1 MGSKLVLSVLM
12 LFITC
17 LSFAQQQPKST
28 TSSLWE
34 DVRLQKSASG
44 HNLLQ
49 WSPPKGSTNRF
60 LVQRSENGQNF
71 RVIGH
76 ITVQPHNTA
85 VTYSFEDGSLK
96 GNAYYRIIR
105 IDAEGKVSY
114 SPVAGE
120 GEKEKGG
127 R

>member
-17 LSFAQQQPKST
+17 LSFAQQQPKSNH
-28 TSSLWE
+28 SSLWE
-34 DVRLQKSASG
+34 DVRVQKSATG

-49 WSPPKGSTNRF
+49 WSPPEGITDRF
-60 LVQRSENGQNF
+60 LVQRSEDGQSF

-76 ITVQPHNTA
+76 ITVQPRTA
-85 VTYSFEDGSLK
+85 GLTYSFEDGNFK

-114 SPVAGE
+114 SPVAGRVE
-120 GEKEKGG
+120 GG

>member
-17 LSFAQQQPKST
+17 LSFAQQQPKSNH
-28 TSSLWE
+28 SSWE
-34 DVRLQKSASG
+34 DVRVQKSATG

-49 WSPPKGSTNRF
+49 WSPPEGSTDRF
-60 LVQRSENGQNF
+60 IVQRSENGQSF
-71 RVIGH
+71 RAIGH
-76 ITVQPHNTA
+76 ITVQPRATA
-85 VTYSFEDGSLK
+85 VTYSFEDGSFK

-105 IDAEGKVSY
+105 IDREGNVSY
-114 SPVAGE
+114 SEKVEVE
-120 GEKEKGG
+120 GK

>member
-12 LFITC
+12 LFIAC
-17 LSFAQQQPKST
+17 LSFAQQQPKSN
-28 TSSLWE
+28 SSSPWE
-34 DVRLQKSASG
+34 DIRVQKSATG

-49 WSPPKGSTNRF
+49 WSTPEGSTDRF
-60 LVQRSENGQNF
+60 LVQRSGNGQNF

-76 ITVQPHNTA
+76 ITVQSHSTA
-85 VTYSFEDGSLK
+85 ATYSFEDGSFK

-120 GEKEKGG
+120 GKGG